1 MAANQVHRTIATG
14 TSNTSKKVVTV
25 QSVCILHAGIK
36 CMAERKN
43 FLIVE
48 ITHATLIIS
57 FYFAGANQVLK
68 GSSGWIVL
76 QPVSELEW
84 LALTSLLNKY
94 VFSSHFVQ
102 PYPLIY
108 LKPRD
113 FYAYFSWFLWPV
125 WSRPLSSRE
134 DSILKEYRWGLYS
147 TLYLS
152 L

>member
-14 TSNTSKKVVTV
+14 TSNTSKKVLTV
-25 QSVCILHAGIK
+25 QSVCILHAGVK

-48 ITHATLIIS
+48 ITHATIIS

-84 LALTSLLNKY
+84 LAPTSLLNKY
-94 VFSSHFVQ
+94 VFSSLFVQ
-102 PYPLIY
+102 PYPLMY
-108 LKPRD
+108 LKPRY
-113 FYAYFSWFLWPV
+113 FYAYLFCFL
-125 WSRPLSSRE
+125 
-134 DSILKEYRWGLYS
+134 
-147 TLYLS
+147 
-152 L
+152 